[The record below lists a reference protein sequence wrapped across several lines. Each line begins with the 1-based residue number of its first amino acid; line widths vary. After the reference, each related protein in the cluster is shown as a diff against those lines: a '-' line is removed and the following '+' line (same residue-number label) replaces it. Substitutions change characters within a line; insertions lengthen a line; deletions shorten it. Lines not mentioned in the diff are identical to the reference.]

1 MGALWASPLSR
12 RWPSCWAARS
22 GWACACAVPALI
34 LAAGLAAF
42 ALGFVLGYEDDTR
55 GGGSGFET
63 GVLIASAL
71 ILVAIAA
78 MSGFMVGAI
87 RRR

>member
-1 MGALWASPLSR
+1 MGLASVTTIAVLAGGAVGMR
-12 RWPSCWAARS
+12 VRVR
-22 GWACACAVPALI
+22 GWVPALI